1 MPHADAVDPRPRSE
15 LDADG
20 TWRLAGL
27 RCLRCPA
34 VSAHLW
40 PRCPACGGPV
50 ERAVFGPGGT
60 VWSSTVVRI
69 PVAGREP
76 PVALAYVD
84 LDDGP
89 RVLVHAP
96 LAPDAPAVG
105 SRVVLVA
112 PTAAGDPAVDTTVDA
127 TVDAAVGAA
136 AEVAS

>member
-27 RCLRCPA
+27 RCPGCAA
-34 VSAHLW
+34 VSAHVW

-50 ERAVFGPGGT
+50 ERASFGPGGT

-89 RVLVHAP
+89 RVLAHAP
-96 LAPDAPAVG
+96 LGPDAPPVG

-112 PTAAGDPAVDTTVDA
+112 PTAAGDPA
-127 TVDAAVGAA
+127 AVGTVPGTGAG
-136 AEVAS
+136 VAS

>member
-1 MPHADAVDPRPRSE
+1 M
-15 LDADG
+15 
-20 TWRLAGL
+20 
-27 RCLRCPA
+27 
-34 VSAHLW
+34 
-40 PRCPACGGPV
+40 
-50 ERAVFGPGGT
+50 FGPGGT

-112 PTAAGDPAVDTTVDA
+112 PTAAGDPAVG
-127 TVDAAVGAA
+127 AAVGAD

>member
-1 MPHADAVDPRPRSE
+1 MPHADAVDPRPCSE
-15 LDADG
+15 LDTDG

-40 PRCPACGGPV
+40 PRCPTCGGPV

-112 PTAAGDPAVDTTVDA
+112 PTAAGDPAVG
-127 TVDAAVGAA
+127 AAVGAE